1 MDALGALSFC
11 CTNGLVCRLSYSGG
25 TLGTRLVYPYS
36 IKMVKNGNQILTAF
50 CFPDG
55 KAERFIYSQITEV
68 TPEPIMSV
76 EQGHTPNQEW
86 LFNYPAAPSLFS
98 AALKRDV
105 TIRGANGDF
114 VGTKSWLDAT
124 HDERLAELQ
133 RLVAGDQEQVQQQP
147 QPQQQPMQQ
156 PMQQP
161 QQGNLNQ
168 FGPSTQPALPEGG
181 IKPF

>member
-1 MDALGALSFC
+1 VDALGALTFC

-36 IKMVKNGNQILTAF
+36 IKMAKNGNQILTAF

-76 EQGHTPNQEW
+76 EQGHIPNQEW

-114 VGTKSWLDAT
+114 VGTKSWLEAS
-124 HDERLAELQ
+124 H
-133 RLVAGDQEQVQQQP
+133 
-147 QPQQQPMQQ
+147 PQQQPMQQ
-156 PMQQP
+156 PQQQP